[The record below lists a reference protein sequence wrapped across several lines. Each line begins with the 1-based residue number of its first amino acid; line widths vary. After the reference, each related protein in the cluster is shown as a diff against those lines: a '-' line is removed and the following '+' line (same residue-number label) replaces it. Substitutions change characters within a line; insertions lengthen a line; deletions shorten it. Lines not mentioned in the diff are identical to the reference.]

1 MISKAGPTSDY
12 PCQKALWTIWMTLPA
27 RWKQI
32 YTSSHQWTAR
42 IFMKPVPDAATQT
55 SKTFKKP
62 VKLKVNRQQMQFVSK
77 WYHVFSGYA
86 TLWCAI
92 VPKFA
97 CLCKLSRNYIYIYNI
112 YIYTDTSVFVLIPQ
126 DPNFEFQGPL
136 TMPESSHHWPCLP
149 VHDQWRSPAH
159 DCWEKHWIYHVVIFH
174 VATENLNF

>member
-97 CLCKLSRNYIYIYNI
+97 CLCKLSRNYIYNI
-112 YIYTDTSVFVLIPQ
+112 YIYIQIHLCLFLSRRTLTS
-126 DPNFEFQGPL
+126 NFRG
-136 TMPESSHHWPCLP
+136 HWPC
-149 VHDQWRSPAH
+149 QRAR
-159 DCWEKHWIYHVVIFH
+159 ITGHVSLSMTNGEAQLMTAGKNIGF
-174 VATENLNF
+174 TMWLFFT